1 MTFWQAILCG
11 IVYYLAIGNMPF
23 VGLWTLQRPLVC
35 GFVVGIILGDPLKGA
50 VIGATINLVY
60 LGFIS
65 AGGSMPADMA
75 LSGIL
80 GTAYAITGGLNA
92 KTALSI
98 AVPIGLLGTI
108 VWYARMT
115 YGSVFVHLADHYIE
129 KEEYNKIWKANV
141 LYPQLLTALIT
152 IIPCTIAVYFGAS
165 YISGFVKALGGK
177 VLSIFEVIG
186 GIMPALGVAITL
198 QYIYKDDARVFLYI
212 GFVLATYSK
221 LGLLPLGVISALVAI
236 VYVQITNK
244 IDKSADQ
251 GGPRF
256 E

>member
-1 MTFWQAILCG
+1 MTIMQAFLCG
-11 IVYYLAIGNMPF
+11 LVYYLAIGNMPF

-35 GFVVGIILGDPLKGA
+35 GLVTGIILGKPLVGA
-50 VIGATINLVY
+50 MTGASINLVY

-80 GTAYAITGGLNA
+80 GTAFAITSGLDT
-92 KTALSI
+92 KTALSL

-115 YGSVFVHLADHYIE
+115 YGSIFVHVADRYIE
-129 KEEYNKIWKANV
+129 KEQYQKIWRANV

-152 IIPCTIAVYFGAS
+152 IIPCGLAAYFGAS
-165 YISGFVKALGGK
+165 YINGFVHALGGT
-177 VLSIFEVIG
+177 VLTIFKVIG
-186 GIMPALGVAITL
+186 GLMPALGIAITL
-198 QYIYKDDARVFLYI
+198 QYIYKEDARVFLYL

-221 LGLLPLGVISALVAI
+221 LGLLPLGVIAGLAAVI
-236 VYVQITNK
+236 YV
-244 IDKSADQ
+244 
-251 GGPRF
+251 
-256 E
+256 